1 MAARKAEERKPARH
15 VPQEEED
22 DEQEQQRQCLL
33 CGEIPESIICLACDH
48 CVDIPCAAK
57 ILLQNQKDLN
67 SLNLSEIQCLVCEK
81 VTHLSEEVQATLV
94 EYLQS
99 EAVEF
104 DMNGE
109 EQEGEEEGE
118 ELGRGQNDQESNKD
132 REEAYGEEEE
142 IDHPQMRSKA
152 ATKIQP
158 KALGKDSGK
167 KISDKSGSAS
177 RSNKRLAS
185 AQQQHSTR

>member
-1 MAARKAEERKPARH
+1 MAAKKAEERKPARH
-15 VPQEEED
+15 EVQDEED

-33 CGEIPESIICLACDH
+33 CGEIPDSIICLACDH

-67 SLNLSEIQCLVCEK
+67 SLNLSEIQCLICEK

-104 DMNGE
+104 DMNAE
-109 EQEGEEEGE
+109 EHEGEEEAGE
-118 ELGRGQNDQESNKD
+118 AAPAMNGHPMANNYENDE
-132 REEAYGEEEE
+132 GEEEE
-142 IDHPQMRSKA
+142 VEQPQMISKGK
-152 ATKIQP
+152 TKIQP
-158 KALGKDSGK
+158 KSHHKESGK
-167 KISDKSGSAS
+167 KISEKSGSAS
-177 RSNKRLAS
+177 RSNKKISS
-185 AQQQHSTR
+185 AKQQNSTR

>member
-1 MAARKAEERKPARH
+1 MAARKADERKPARH
-15 VPQEEED
+15 EPEEED
-22 DEQEQQRQCLL
+22 EEDLEQQRQCLL
-33 CGEIPESIICLACDH
+33 CGEIPDSIICLACDH

-67 SLNLSEIQCLVCEK
+67 ALNISELQCLVCEK

-104 DMNGE
+104 DMNNE
-109 EQEGEEEGE
+109 EHEGEEEE
-118 ELGRGQNDQESNKD
+118 EDRSQAAGDQKFQQQHDQNE
-132 REEAYGEEEE
+132 GEEEE
-142 IDHPQMRSKA
+142 FDQSHMKSKA
-152 ATKIQP
+152 ALKSHSKKQ
-158 KALGKDSGK
+158 GKESAN

-177 RSNKRLAS
+177 RSNKRITS
-185 AQQQHSTR
+185 AKQQQSTR

>member
-1 MAARKAEERKPARH
+1 MAARKADDRKPARH
-15 VPQEEED
+15 QVEDEED

-33 CGEIPESIICLACDH
+33 CGEIPDSIICLACDH

-67 SLNLSEIQCLVCEK
+67 HLNIAEIQCLVCEK
-81 VTHLSEEVQATLV
+81 VTHLSEEVQATLI

-109 EQEGEEEGE
+109 EQDGDEEVEGQADGANHHKFSQNNEEEIGEEEDTE
-118 ELGRGQNDQESNKD
+118 Q
-132 REEAYGEEEE
+132 
-142 IDHPQMRSKA
+142 PQMKSKGA
-152 ATKIQP
+152 QKSNSKVQV
-158 KALGKDSGK
+158 KDSGK
-167 KISDKSGSAS
+167 KISDKSGSAG
-177 RSNKRLAS
+177 RSNKRITS
-185 AQQQHSTR
+185 AQQQNSTK